1 MNAQTLPDNPN
12 YCFCPSYDVEED
24 VQQICIVVEGLTGYI
39 PTAIVTPN
47 LDDAH
52 GLCDSLNARLG
63 LTREDWLRMAA
74 QSMEEETS
82 EPTH

>member
-12 YCFCPSYDVEED
+12 YCFCPAYDVEED
-24 VQQICIVVEGLTGYI
+24 VQQICIVVEGLTGHI

-47 LDDAH
+47 MDDAH

-63 LTREDWLRMAA
+63 LTREDWLRIAT
-74 QSMEEETS
+74 QSMEEDTS
-82 EPTH
+82 ESTH